1 MEVEF
6 GRCIMKF
13 GFLFG
18 AGAEVGY
25 GLPSGGKFALDIFRY
40 DTSKS
45 KETFKRMRD
54 EVNTTTR
61 YATQWLPIGFKD
73 KNISSFG
80 KSVFQNIIKDTV
92 EHNRKQII
100 KRINEFD
107 DIAKSESDRLKK
119 EDGIDINIILEDI
132 LQTELDNIHMSQD
145 ISFIKE
151 FSDGNRLFD
160 SSYFS
165 ALLLVYKNPELF
177 SDTEKLELGKI
188 LLSIMQLHIG
198 ALSESLTRKI
208 NDGVFE
214 KKDDE
219 IDIFD
224 DIGEIIQ
231 LNYAASGLSGMEY
244 LLEQRKAETQSDSGK
259 ILRFAQNIIESL
271 YAVVLDYKSL
281 IDSNLH
287 YLYSPESD
295 WAKFCKICIFLLNVR
310 NYIEEI
316 AEKASPYT
324 KQGYYHFLKDAI
336 EKNLFDVSAI
346 ATTNYNEFIKNILQ
360 QKITFLNGSTE
371 LWYDPYVNRIGT
383 KDELTNYEKHIL
395 VPLMFTQS
403 GTKPMTSIEM
413 SSQYVDTYTEWKR
426 SDAIVIV
433 GFGFGTDDEHIN
445 GIIRTLVDI
454 DDKKII
460 IVALDSPSDD
470 TTLAKEYAHKLK
482 TLKFNNISI
491 IRVDKTGHAVGTDK
505 NWVDFLSNYSN
516 K

>member
-1 MEVEF
+1 
-6 GRCIMKF
+6 MKL

-45 KETFKRMRD
+45 KGTFKKMRD
-54 EVNTTTR
+54 DVNTTTR
-61 YATQWLPIGFKD
+61 YATQWLPNGFKE

-92 EHNRKQII
+92 EHNRKRII
-100 KRINEFD
+100 NRINEFD
-107 DIAKSESDRLKK
+107 EVARNEAVRLKSES
-119 EDGIDINIILEDI
+119 GIDINSILESV
-132 LQTELDNIHMSQD
+132 LHTELDNIHMSQD

-151 FSDGNRLFD
+151 FSDGNKLFD

-165 ALLLVYKNPELF
+165 ALLLVYKNKELMPAV
-177 SDTEKLELGKI
+177 ERLELGKI

-231 LNYAASGLSGMEY
+231 LNYASSGLSGMEY
-244 LLEQRKAETQSDSGK
+244 LLERHQSQTQTDAGK
-259 ILRFAQNIIESL
+259 ILRFAQSIIESL

-281 IDSNLH
+281 IDSNWH

-310 NYIEEI
+310 NYIVEV
-316 AEKASPYT
+316 AEQAAPQT
-324 KQGYYHFLKDAI
+324 KQGYYHFLKDALD
-336 EKNLFDVSAI
+336 KKLFEVSAI
-346 ATTNYNEFIKNILQ
+346 ATTNYNEFIKNILCQ
-360 QKITFLNGSTE
+360 NVAFLNGSTE
-371 LWYDPYVNRIGT
+371 IWYDPYVNRIGT
-383 KDELTNYEKHIL
+383 KEELTNSEKHIL

-403 GTKPMTSIEM
+403 GTKPMTSIDM
-413 SSQYVDTYTEWKR
+413 SIRYVDTYTKWR
-426 SDAIVIV
+426 DSDAVIIV

-445 GIIRTLVDI
+445 GIIRTLIDV
-454 DDKKII
+454 DDKKIV
-460 IVALDSPSDD
+460 IVTLDTPSDD
-470 TTLAKEYAHKLK
+470 TTLAKEYARKLK
-482 TLKFNNISI
+482 TLKANNICI
-491 IRVDKTGHAVGTDK
+491 LKVDKTGLAKGTDK
-505 NWVDFLSNYSN
+505 TWVDVLSEFC
-516 K
+516 